1 MFDSFED
8 SRFLDFVLSW
18 LLNVNGSNGI
28 EKCDEVTY
36 WVQILSDHLGIKY
49 SKIKDVGDFRV
60 WYRKGFFQ
68 NSTLCAMRNL
78 CQNVPKM
85 TSSYG
90 KKNAVVT
97 ILKQIMQT
105 SAGQNKINRV

>member
-1 MFDSFED
+1 M
-8 SRFLDFVLSW
+8 LSW

-90 KKNAVVT
+90 KKKRSRNYIEADNANFSRT
-97 ILKQIMQT
+97 E
-105 SAGQNKINRV
+105 QN